1 MNTKQPEALTLA
13 QKLENAPAWES
24 QSPTIYGWN
33 DSGETLADAAAELR
47 RLHSDHETLH
57 ESFDTLLTGY
67 DAARL
72 GIASLQAQLESAD
85 DRLRDML
92 LADDGQ
98 ADKEARKYLE
108 RRAQPAAQA
117 LHVAATSCPHEIDK
131 DKIVLHFD
139 SKQPGKNAL
148 AQLAARLQAAQA
160 VPAPGVEAV
169 SEREFKQ
176 FLSDVLTA
184 AGLVTHG
191 KKCKDL
197 GRRLGEMSMRLLTAP
212 KTAAAPTQAGEY
224 PKLPDPAMFDAVDR
238 QGNPVSHG
246 YSASQVR
253 AIIDA
258 DRAARAV
265 YSRSMDLVRVFW
277 QQHTQ
282 AYALSMTMAELHD
295 DVELVIRAARGA
307 VQAAPRNGALAA
319 PAQPRDDAVF
329 VVWWSDHMPNSTEA
343 DAWAEWCAERK
354 L

>member
-1 MNTKQPEALTLA
+1 MTPAEHIKEIERAVEIYSRDFAIYCDTQALTDFRVCSVSLA
-13 QKLENAPAWES
+13 ALQGAIRAGVGAPA
-24 QSPTIYGWN
+24 
-33 DSGETLADAAAELR
+33 
-47 RLHSDHETLH
+47 
-57 ESFDTLLTGY
+57 
-67 DAARL
+67 
-72 GIASLQAQLESAD
+72 
-85 DRLRDML
+85 
-92 LADDGQ
+92 
-98 ADKEARKYLE
+98 
-108 RRAQPAAQA
+108 QP
-117 LHVAATSCPHEIDK
+117 
-131 DKIVLHFD
+131 
-139 SKQPGKNAL
+139 
-148 AQLAARLQAAQA
+148 

-212 KTAAAPTQAGEY
+212 KTAAAPVQAGEY
-224 PKLPDPAMFDAVDR
+224 PEFPEHAMFDAVYC

-307 VQAAPRNGALAA
+307 AQAAPRNGALAA